1 MAKTGIEPKQLT
13 NWFVNNRKRYWKQRE
28 QQPTTNGASNPA
40 PAQKT
45 NTTQQLVAAVKPSKG
60 PTAPLAKK
68 ISVLPAMPVTAVAKS
83 TPTSASA
90 SVPSFKPEAP
100 KIQQGATTA
109 TTTSGPTAPGA
120 EGRKKK
126 KKKVNLLVSS
136 EEEKKKDDDDDDD
149 NAGERRGGGLLPLLD
164 VAELSGVN
172 GVFGTDAGS
181 SVDGT
186 NESKKRPATITTWG
200 DGNQQQQWQQ
210 QEEEEELS
218 SKRRRRGR
226 WDVKGESSNT
236 LPNTRSADATANK
249 TSSAAAPLTTFTT
262 EEEEEEGVNDALDS
276 LTAHE
281 EEWTR

>member
-1 MAKTGIEPKQLT
+1 
-13 NWFVNNRKRYWKQRE
+13 
-28 QQPTTNGASNPA
+28 
-40 PAQKT
+40 
-45 NTTQQLVAAVKPSKG
+45 
-60 PTAPLAKK
+60 
-68 ISVLPAMPVTAVAKS
+68 
-83 TPTSASA
+83 
-90 SVPSFKPEAP
+90 
-100 KIQQGATTA
+100 
-109 TTTSGPTAPGA
+109 
-120 EGRKKK
+120 
-126 KKKVNLLVSS
+126 
-136 EEEKKKDDDDDDD
+136 
-149 NAGERRGGGLLPLLD
+149 LLD

-249 TSSAAAPLTTFTT
+249 TSSAAAPLATFTT
-262 EEEEEEGVNDALDS
+262 EEEEEGVNDALDAFMMRLEVGGDEKKPKKQS
-276 LTAHE
+276 KVGIRKIGRIRRYSKHTKSFKTWEDIWIEGSKKE
-281 EEWTR
+281 EVIQLNRGGSICITPNMLSTKRRQALAFAMHNCKLFRQYSFRNGTFNEPRSHGEFVLLLLLLLCYMYQL